1 MVEELFKLYNTK
13 LLRIAHYI
21 VNDEDIAKDITQDL
35 FIKLINNKITISPE
49 KVENYLVVSI
59 KNLSL
64 NYLKEKQLENS
75 KALTFHL
82 EFNQQQP
89 NLNEEID
96 NRLKEKLEK
105 YMTELPPKCRLI
117 FSMSRFEGLS
127 NNEISTYLDIS
138 KRTVETQISNALKIL
153 REKSHSS
160 TQ

>member
-35 FIKLINNKITISPE
+35 FIKLINNQITISQPE
-49 KVENYLVVSI
+49 KAENYLAVSI

-82 EFNQQQP
+82 ES
-89 NLNEEID
+89 NLEQEEID
-96 NRLKEKLEK
+96 NPLKEKLEK
-105 YMTELPPKCRLI
+105 YITELSPKCRLI
-117 FSMSRFEGLS
+117 FSMSRFEGLT
-127 NNEISTYLDIS
+127 NDEISTYLDIS

-153 REKSHSS
+153 REKFSSS
-160 TQ
+160 TK